1 MRVLVTAGPTHEPID
16 PVRFIGNHSSG
27 KMGIAIA
34 EKFAEAGNSVTL
46 ILGDTH
52 LSASNKAITTV
63 SVQTAA
69 EMYDACAQYFQQAD
83 VIVFAAAVADYTPK
97 EVSPVKIKK
106 KENEFVIH
114 LVKTKDIAAELG
126 KSKRAGQLIVGF
138 ALETDNEDANALDK
152 LKKKNF
158 DFVVL
163 NSMRDAGAGF
173 QHDTNRITILDK
185 YGTETKFALKS
196 KHEVA
201 NDIYDYTL
209 KMIQKEK
216 DLKL

>member
-1 MRVLVTAGPTHEPID
+1 MHVLVTAGPTHEPID

-34 EKFAEAGNSVTL
+34 EKFAERGHSVTL
-46 ILGDTH
+46 ILGATH
-52 LSASNKAITTV
+52 LRASVKAINTIT
-63 SVQTAA
+63 VQTAA

-83 VIVFAAAVADYTPK
+83 VIVFAAAVADYTPQD
-97 EVSPVKIKK
+97 VSPVKIKK
-106 KENEFVIH
+106 KENEFTIR
-114 LVKTKDIAAELG
+114 LVKTKDIAGELG
-126 KSKRAGQLIVGF
+126 KTKRSGQTIVGF
-138 ALETDNEDANALDK
+138 ALETDNEETNALEK

-173 QHDTNRITILDK
+173 QHDTNRITIIDK

-196 KHEVA
+196 KPEVA

-216 DLKL
+216 DIAA

>member
-1 MRVLVTAGPTHEPID
+1 MHVLVTAGPTHEPID

-34 EKFAEAGNSVTL
+34 EKFAEQGHSVTL
-46 ILGDTH
+46 ILGATH
-52 LSASNKAITTV
+52 LRASVKAINTIT
-63 SVQTAA
+63 VQTAA

-83 VIVFAAAVADYTPK
+83 VIVFAAAVADYTPQD
-97 EVSPVKIKK
+97 VSPVKIKK
-106 KENEFVIH
+106 KENEFTIR
-114 LVKTKDIAAELG
+114 LVKTKDIAGELG
-126 KSKRAGQLIVGF
+126 KTKRFGQTIVGF
-138 ALETDNEDANALDK
+138 ALETDNEETNAMEK

-158 DFVVL
+158 DFVIL

-173 QHDTNRITILDK
+173 QHDTNRITIIDK

-196 KHEVA
+196 KPEVA

-216 DLKL
+216 DIAA